1 MTDLL
6 AIVYED
12 EDLLVV
18 NKPADLVC
26 HPTKGDARSS
36 LISRVRLHLGPEGA
50 PQMVNRLDRE
60 TTGLVVCAKNA
71 DAARELRRVWESRAV
86 VKRYLAIVHGH
97 PSSEDG
103 VIEAPLGRDET
114 SAVAIKDCVRP
125 DGAPARTRWRV
136 VSRFRR
142 PDGEFS
148 LLEVEPET
156 GRKHQ
161 IRIHLA
167 YAGHPVV
174 GDKLY
179 GGNERAYLDFVSGR
193 LSEAQRVRLRLNN
206 HALHAAELHFEWR
219 GSQRRFVAAPGAEF
233 LAFLQITLTLG
244 SKAREWLERLGSSAR
259 PGR

>member
-1 MTDLL
+1 MTDLF

-26 HPTKGDARSS
+26 HPTKGDALSS
-36 LISRVRLHLGPEGA
+36 LISRVRLYLGPESV
-50 PQMVNRLDRE
+50 PQMINRLDRE
-60 TTGLVVCAKNA
+60 TTGLVVCAKHA

-97 PSSEDG
+97 PASADG
-103 VIEAPLGRDET
+103 VIEAPLGRDEA
-114 SAVAIKDCVRP
+114 SGVAIKDCVRP

-167 YAGHPVV
+167 YAGHSVV

-193 LSEAQRVRLRLNN
+193 LSEAERVQLRLNN
-206 HALHAAELHFEWR
+206 HALHAAELDFGWR
-219 GSQRRFVAAPGAEF
+219 GFPRRFVAAPGAEF
-233 LAFLQITLTLG
+233 VAFLPTIEASGLE
-244 SKAREWLERLGSSAR
+244 ARKR
-259 PGR
+259 